1 MIAAFFPAASQ
12 VARQPLLECGAELSS
27 FVLWGH
33 RLAVAS
39 WQFQTIATDWA
50 PCLRD
55 PEEGGSPPT
64 RSESAWVSSWAEA
77 LELLAQRPWESLI
90 PGAVHAEF
98 ADEVLA
104 AVMRRLAGQ
113 EDERARRLR
122 ERWTLACSARSFAAV
137 D

>member
-12 VARQPLLECGAELSS
+12 LARQPLLECGAELSS

-33 RLAVAS
+33 RLVDAS

-98 ADEVLA
+98 ADEVFA